1 MVRTVA
7 SSKTP
12 LGINRRT
19 DKGATRPPRARTRQS
34 QDVILADEIWTGAAH
49 LAGSLSDIFRSGRS
63 IMDQHDQRLLQ
74 KQLRAINSAPQ
85 QSGVIIVTA
94 LMVFLAGISLGS
106 LLAAGPTSVA
116 ATDVAPAMLYP
127 GGTQLTMR

>member
-1 MVRTVA
+1 
-7 SSKTP
+7 
-12 LGINRRT
+12 
-19 DKGATRPPRARTRQS
+19 
-34 QDVILADEIWTGAAH
+34 
-49 LAGSLSDIFRSGRS
+49 
-63 IMDQHDQRLLQ
+63 MDQHDQQLLQ

-85 QSGVIIVTA
+85 QPGVIIVTA

-116 ATDVAPAMLYP
+116 ATDVATAMLYP